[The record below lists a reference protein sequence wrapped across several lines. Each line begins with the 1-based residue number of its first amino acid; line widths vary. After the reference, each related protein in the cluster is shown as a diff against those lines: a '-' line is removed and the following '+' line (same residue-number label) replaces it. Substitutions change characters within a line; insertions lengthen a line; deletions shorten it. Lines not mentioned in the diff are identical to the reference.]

1 MQMRYTC
8 RYVDEINLVKW
19 EEMEVGYLRDVVSAD
34 VPTLE
39 TRFRACW
46 TADSL
51 HIQYECE
58 DGHVVA
64 NMTQRDEPLY
74 EEDVVE
80 VFLDPFGGG
89 TTYFEFEV
97 SPRGVLFDALIHNKL
112 DGNMEVDT
120 SWIAEGF
127 QATVAER
134 PDGSRVYEVRIP
146 FADLDDAGVPQSGTV
161 WHWNVF
167 RIDDDRDGV
176 RHYSAWSP
184 TGKVNFHVPQQFREL
199 VFSKG

>member
-1 MQMRYTC
+1 MRYIC
-8 RYVDEINLVKW
+8 RYTDEVSRMKW
-19 EEMEVGYLRDVVSAD
+19 EDVQVGYLRDVVSAD
-34 VPTLE
+34 APRLE

-51 HIQYECE
+51 HIRYECE
-58 DGHVVA
+58 DDHVVST
-64 NMTQRDEPLY
+64 MTRRDEPLY

-89 TTYFEFEV
+89 TTYYEFEV
-97 SPRGVLFDALIHNKL
+97 SPRGVLFDALIHNRL
-112 DGNMEVDT
+112 DGNKDVDT

-127 QATVAER
+127 QANVMKGTD
-134 PDGSRVYEVRIP
+134 DGWLVYDVRIP
-146 FADLDDAGVPQSGTV
+146 FADLDEAGVPHAGAV

-184 TGKVNFHVPQQFREL
+184 TGLVNFHVPQQFGEL
-199 VFSKG
+199 VFVKE